1 MTAKRIDVIRLHLS
15 RVHNLHASLI
25 FAEVKAIEL
34 QSSSPEPD
42 YMALVIAQV
51 TLRRVIEICS
61 DFVKMLGVLM
71 IAKHLRTIAFSHF
84 AEHLDWARQLVDT
97 INVREE
103 QVAPHAD
110 GVLKQVLQHLSSD
123 LEVASARISI

>member
-1 MTAKRIDVIRLHLS
+1 
-15 RVHNLHASLI
+15 
-25 FAEVKAIEL
+25 
-34 QSSSPEPD
+34 
-42 YMALVIAQV
+42 MALVIAQV

-110 GVLKQVLQHLSSD
+110 GVRKQVLQHLSSVQERPEVQSAPLIAGD
-123 LEVASARISI
+123 LSEVKR